1 MAFFFGSHT
10 KAIDAKGRI
19 SMPKPFRDEL
29 LRDNEESM
37 AIFRS
42 KNFPCL
48 EICGRQ
54 HLQRIFESFG
64 DLPEFSKD
72 RQVLALGYLS
82 DASEISPD
90 SQGRFVIPDKLLDGM
105 GINGEVVFAG
115 IGSTFQA
122 WEPKRYE
129 SQLPEA
135 ETEIAERQLADTLR
149 PPSNFGGN
157 GGTV

>member
-54 HLQRIFESFG
+54 HLQRIFESLS

-82 DASEISPD
+82 DAVEFTPD
-90 SQGRFVIPDKLLDGM
+90 SQGRFVIPSKLLGSLGTTDD
-105 GINGEVVFAG
+105 VVFAG

-122 WEPKRYE
+122 WEPKTYE
-129 SQLPEA
+129 NQLPEA
-135 ETEIAERQLADTLR
+135 ESEISERQLADKML

-157 GGTV
+157 GGTG